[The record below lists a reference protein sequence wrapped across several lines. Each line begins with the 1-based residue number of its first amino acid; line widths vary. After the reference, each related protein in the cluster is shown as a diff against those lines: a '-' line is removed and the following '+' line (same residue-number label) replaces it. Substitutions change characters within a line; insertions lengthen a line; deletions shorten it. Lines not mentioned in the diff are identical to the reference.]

1 MMPREYEMSR
11 SDILRS
17 RIEQCRKLAGALPA
31 GTVKRELEKLANQ
44 YERELEVIRSKGCGR
59 KGERD

>member
-1 MMPREYEMSR
+1 MS
-11 SDILRS
+11 
-17 RIEQCRKLAGALPA
+17 LPA